1 MGSDGLVM
9 LRKLKFLF
17 HIYAY
22 KVQVLFRLKRSDIMT
37 TINAYYRPEF
47 QKLSNA
53 DIAVILPH
61 CLIAD
66 KCPARFSK
74 TDGIVCS
81 KCNLCGCG
89 DVYKHAEEKGYQF
102 YITPSVGFTK
112 RLVQRKKLKG
122 VIGIA
127 CEYEIEKGIH
137 SEKITDIG
145 IRINGTSLKTQGI
158 RLHHYDCVRNSVD
171 WDSIN
176 AFMKVNN
183 RN

>member
-1 MGSDGLVM
+1 M

-17 HIYAY
+17 HIYIY
-22 KVQVLFRLKRSDIMT
+22 KLQLLFGLKRSDIMS
-37 TINAYYRPEF
+37 TINDYYRDAF
-47 QKLSNA
+47 RKLNRD

-74 TDGIVCS
+74 FDGVMCN

-89 DVYKHAEEKGYQF
+89 KVLESALEKGYQF

-122 VIGIA
+122 VIGIV
-127 CEYEIEKGIH
+127 CDYEIERGIH
-137 SEKITDIG
+137 SEKITDLG
-145 IRINGTSLKTQGI
+145 IRINGRSLKTQGI
-158 RLHHYDCVRNSVD
+158 RLNTFDCIRNSVD
-171 WDSIN
+171 WEKIEEL
-176 AFMKVNN
+176 M
-183 RN
+183 